1 MKRGWIG
8 IIFHRNINYGSL
20 LNAIAIFNFAA
31 DVMFALV
38 EKVER
43 GKAHAS
49 KILPFDK
56 KIICAIVIL

>member
-1 MKRGWIG
+1 
-8 IIFHRNINYGSL
+8 
-20 LNAIAIFNFAA
+20 
-31 DVMFALV
+31 MFLFELV

-43 GKAHAS
+43 VNVYAS

>member
-1 MKRGWIG
+1 
-8 IIFHRNINYGSL
+8 

-38 EKVER
+38 EKLER